1 MTGDHNQPVLGEQ
14 VYIAPTAYVGGDVT
28 LGDECTVMHHVTIRG
43 DIAPIRIGARASIQ
57 DGAVLHTP
65 DGTALDLAED
75 VGVAHRAVVHGRRIG
90 RRTLIGIGAVL
101 LDNCEIG
108 SRCVIAAGAVVTPG
122 MVVPDG
128 KVVMGTPGRIVR
140 DVSERDLEMI
150 DEVIRNYRRLNRLH
164 AAGHFPNIAAG

>member
-1 MTGDHNQPVLGEQ
+1 MTDHFKQPVLGAR
-14 VYIAPTAYVGGDVT
+14 VFIAETAYVGGDVT
-28 LGDECTVMHHVTIRG
+28 LGEECTVMHHVTIRG

-65 DGTALDLAED
+65 DGTPLDIADD

-90 RRTLIGIGAVL
+90 ARTLIGIGAVL
-101 LDNCEIG
+101 LDDCQIG

-122 MVVPDG
+122 MTVPDG

-140 DVSERDLEMI
+140 DATKRDLAMI

-164 AAGHFPNIAAG
+164 AAGHFPNIAGR